1 MEGEIGKMTDA
12 ALDARCRPVAFVSVV
27 REGEWIFSPG
37 S

>member
-12 ALDARCRPVAFVSVV
+12 ALDARCRPAAFVSVV
-27 REGEWIFSPG
+27 REGERSFSLG